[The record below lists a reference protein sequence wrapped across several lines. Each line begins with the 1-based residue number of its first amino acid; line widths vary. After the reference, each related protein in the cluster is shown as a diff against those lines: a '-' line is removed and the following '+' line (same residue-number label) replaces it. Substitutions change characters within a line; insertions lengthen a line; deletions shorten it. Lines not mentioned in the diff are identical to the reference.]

1 MLQFLVAANAA
12 ERADDAI
19 GRAEA
24 AIGAGGLW
32 LYELRIADE
41 RAAYLVLVR
50 EALDHIGQ
58 ERWDLQ
64 LRLRARLA
72 AEATYDRS
80 GTLDALN
87 AIIDEARDAGDPI
100 VLGECLSLLHHAM
113 LTPRYADE
121 RLAIADELM
130 AVAAHGNNRTHSIMG
145 LLWRT
150 VDLFLLGHVEAERSL
165 ADLRLRAEQFDML
178 LARDVVAAIDTML
191 LMRAGRLA
199 EAEDA
204 AAECHRLGSQVG
216 DADAD
221 PWYLAQL
228 FAIRWMQGRGGEFL
242 PVVEQLARGTA
253 LVHANAGYLSC
264 VEAVL
269 AAEAGVDDQAR
280 RALDRV
286 LANDLESLP
295 ETSVWLPI
303 LFGVAEAAAQLFDT
317 TAAGEAAR
325 RLEPYAHLPIMGS
338 LAILCF
344 GSAARAL
351 GLARRTLGDV
361 DSAIAV
367 LESAVLQNRRLA
379 HLPMLAITR
388 ADLADTL
395 YRRGGDDDRMRADE
409 LLRHAITDGEALGL
423 EARVVRWRA
432 LRHEHMGPST
442 SGEDVTASEVTPG
455 GLSMRE
461 VEVLA
466 LVATG
471 ITNREIATQLV
482 ISDKTVARHISN
494 IFAKIGVSSRAAA
507 TAYAYEHGLV

>member
-1 MLQFLVAANAA
+1 
-12 ERADDAI
+12 
-19 GRAEA
+19 
-24 AIGAGGLW
+24 
-32 LYELRIADE
+32 
-41 RAAYLVLVR
+41 
-50 EALDHIGQ
+50 
-58 ERWDLQ
+58 
-64 LRLRARLA
+64 
-72 AEATYDRS
+72 
-80 GTLDALN
+80 
-87 AIIDEARDAGDPI
+87 
-100 VLGECLSLLHHAM
+100 
-113 LTPRYADE
+113 
-121 RLAIADELM
+121 
-130 AVAAHGNNRTHSIMG
+130 
-145 LLWRT
+145 
-150 VDLFLLGHVEAERSL
+150 
-165 ADLRLRAEQFDML
+165 
-178 LARDVVAAIDTML
+178 
-191 LMRAGRLA
+191 
-199 EAEDA
+199 
-204 AAECHRLGSQVG
+204 
-216 DADAD
+216 
-221 PWYLAQL
+221 
-228 FAIRWMQGRGGEFL
+228 
-242 PVVEQLARGTA
+242 
-253 LVHANAGYLSC
+253 
-264 VEAVL
+264 
-269 AAEAGVDDQAR
+269 
-280 RALDRV
+280 
-286 LANDLESLP
+286 
-295 ETSVWLPI
+295 
-303 LFGVAEAAAQLFDT
+303 
-317 TAAGEAAR
+317 
-325 RLEPYAHLPIMGS
+325 MGS

-442 SGEDVTASEVTPG
+442 SGEDVTASEVIPG